1 MPRSAAPGRTPTN
14 RLLAA
19 LPPRD
24 YARLLPDL
32 EVVPLPLRAVLQEAD
47 ELIPHVY
54 FPSAGVVSLLITP
67 NGRGVGVEVG
77 MVGRE
82 GVAGLPIFLGA
93 DSTPARWVVQAPGE
107 ALRMAADAFQAHAN
121 RRPLR
126 DLLLLYTNAFLAQVS
141 QSVACN
147 ALHPVEERLCRWLLM
162 VHARVES
169 DQFPLT
175 HAFLAAM
182 LGVRRASVTEAA
194 RGLQEA
200 GFIRY
205 GRGRLEILDRGGLES
220 AACNCHRAAQ
230 AELDRLP

>member
-1 MPRSAAPGRTPTN
+1 MPRSVAPGRMPTN

-19 LPPRD
+19 LPSRD

-47 ELIPHVY
+47 EPMPYVY

-82 GVAGLPIFLGA
+82 GVAGLPVFLGA
-93 DSTPARWVVQAPGE
+93 DSTAARWVVQAPGE
-107 ALRMAADAFQAHAN
+107 ALRMAADAFQGHAN

-162 VHARVES
+162 VHARVGL

-194 RGLQEA
+194 RGLQDA
-200 GFIRY
+200 GLIRY
-205 GRGRLEILDRGGLES
+205 GRGRLEVLDRSGLES